1 MTIRPAVV
9 DASALAATSWP
20 DDPASAKVRRYVTP
34 LMREGVRPFIANA
47 SAEVRVLLLDDV
59 ALPLTV
65 HAAGPADCWSCAP
78 STQYHRYALSELRL
92 LPSAVARAGLTA
104 IAAPW
109 GAFLRATGIDAVVQV
124 NNWMFSTNLA
134 PPLRRAHGEAIGAL
148 RERFPGHAIVV
159 RSLTAALDGPLL
171 DGLVAAGARLVPSR
185 QVYLVDPAEK
195 LGKKARWLLRRDER
209 LIAEQGFEVV
219 PGAALSTADRARA
232 MALYEALYLEK
243 YSPYNV
249 GFTQRFLDLV
259 IEEELMEV
267 GALRREGRIEGMYG
281 FFEVGGSMTAT
292 LFGFDGAVP
301 REVGLYRMLS
311 ALTTRAAQR
320 RGRVLHASAGAAAF
334 KRHRGAR
341 PAIEVH
347 AVFDDHLPAWRRA
360 PWAAL
365 RLALDRV
372 GVPLVQRYGL

>member
-1 MTIRPAVV
+1 MTIRPVVV
-9 DASALAATSWP
+9 DAAGLGAAPWP

-34 LMREGVRPFIANA
+34 LMTEGVRPFIANA
-47 SAEVRVLLLDDV
+47 SAEVRALLLDDA

-65 HAAGPADCWSCAP
+65 HTPGPADCWSCAP

-92 LPSAVARAGLTA
+92 VPSAVARGGLTA
-104 IAAPW
+104 FAAPW
-109 GAFLRATGIDAVVQV
+109 GAFLRASGVDQVVQV

-134 PPLRRAHGEAIGAL
+134 PPLRADQVAAIGAL
-148 RERFPGHAIVV
+148 RDHFPDHAIVV
-159 RSLTAALDGPLL
+159 RSLTEALDGPLVA
-171 DGLVAAGARLVPSR
+171 GLVAAGARLVPSR

-209 LIAEQGFEVV
+209 LIADQGFELVA
-219 PGAALSTADRARA
+219 GEALSAAERARA
-232 MALYEALYLEK
+232 MALYGALYLEK

-249 GFTQRFLDLV
+249 AFTERFLDLA
-259 IEEELMEV
+259 IGGRLMEV
-267 GALRREGRIEGMYG
+267 AALRREGRIEGMYG
-281 FFEVGGSMTAT
+281 FFQVDRAMTAT
-292 LFGFDGAVP
+292 LFGLDGAVP
-301 REVGLYRMLS
+301 QEVGLYRMLS

-320 RGRVLHASAGAAAF
+320 RGLVLHASAGAAAF

-365 RLALDRV
+365 SGVLQRV
-372 GVPLVQRYGL
+372 GVPLVRRYGL